1 MNEKRNIT
9 WVSFLFQDFLKY
21 SKKANLD
28 TTELEV
34 LKTFSLTD
42 RNSFNSE
49 LLLFQKSLSF
59 SDLPEKVII
68 SVYILHFPSKAT
80 ISNET
85 KFYAA
90 KSFGK

>member
-1 MNEKRNIT
+1 MMNEKRNIT

-49 LLLFQKSLSF
+49 LLLF
-59 SDLPEKVII
+59 
-68 SVYILHFPSKAT
+68 
-80 ISNET
+80 
-85 KFYAA
+85 
-90 KSFGK
+90 